1 MKLKDIKPYEW
12 GIAIGVAVIGFFVVK
27 KFLSLDLGGGA
38 EINGVTLT
46 EEDKKP
52 VADAQ
57 SEAMIK
63 ELHPKFRNLAR
74 AFVNRVKKKL
84 GYTVFLTSGYRSF
97 AKQQELYNQ
106 NQQNAR
112 PGYSSH
118 NYGFAMDV
126 NVKDK
131 NGNIFLRKNSSD
143 DQWIKS
149 GVLDVAKELGL
160 KWGGGGTF
168 GSYNDRVHFFITP
181 KGKTTDV
188 LLAEHNKGNVDPQG
202 YVII

>member
-74 AFVNRVKKKL
+74 AFVNRVKK
-84 GYTVFLTSGYRSF
+84 GVSAT
-97 AKQQELYNQ
+97 
-106 NQQNAR
+106 
-112 PGYSSH
+112 
-118 NYGFAMDV
+118 
-126 NVKDK
+126 
-131 NGNIFLRKNSSD
+131 NIFSMRC
-143 DQWIKS
+143 
-149 GVLDVAKELGL
+149 
-160 KWGGGGTF
+160 
-168 GSYNDRVHFFITP
+168 
-181 KGKTTDV
+181 
-188 LLAEHNKGNVDPQG
+188 
-202 YVII
+202 